1 MRTFALRFLVPF
13 LLLVAWGVAS
23 AAQNSGSSSSAPQN
37 PNDSSGQQQQP
48 PPQQQQQP
56 PPDQSKKKKD
66 KKDKGSQDV
75 VNTEVFSTAVANSVL
90 NDLRDGL
97 EGHTQRLMLS
107 AFDADKM
114 DGYLQFEDQI
124 EAFFNKYTSFNV
136 YFRIAQSATEGP
148 KGIVLVDIQLE
159 EIPRG
164 NASPPIRK
172 NGQMRFELERGKKG
186 WKIVDFSPRNF
197 FS

>member
-1 MRTFALRFLVPF
+1 MRTPVLRLVVALFLFVS
-13 LLLVAWGVAS
+13 WGVVS
-23 AAQNSGSSSSAPQN
+23 AAQNSGSSSGSSQN

-48 PPQQQQQP
+48 PPE
-56 PPDQSKKKKD
+56 QSKEKKKKKD
-66 KKDKGSQDV
+66 KKDKGAQDV
-75 VNTEVFSTAVANSVL
+75 VNTEVFSTAVANNVL

-114 DGYLQFEDQI
+114 DGYLEFEDQI

-148 KGIVLVDIQLE
+148 KGIVLVDVQLE
-159 EIPRG
+159 ENPRG
-164 NASPPIRK
+164 ATSPPIRK

>member
-1 MRTFALRFLVPF
+1 MRVFALRFLLPF
-13 LLLVAWGVAS
+13 LLLLAVGIAP
-23 AAQNSGSSSSAPQN
+23 AQNSGSQQN

-48 PPQQQQQP
+48 PPQQQQP
-56 PPDQSKKKKD
+56 SPEKKKKD

-75 VNTEVFSTAVANSVL
+75 MNAEVFSTAVANSVL

-97 EGHTQRLMLS
+97 EGHTQRLVLS

-114 DGYLQFEDQI
+114 DGYLEFEDQI
-124 EAFFNKYTSFNV
+124 EAFFNKYIAFTVWFK
-136 YFRIAQSATEGP
+136 IAQTSIDGP

-159 EIPRG
+159 ENPRG
-164 NASPPIRK
+164 AAPPVRK

>member
-1 MRTFALRFLVPF
+1 MRFSRLCLVVSLF
-13 LLLVAWGVAS
+13 LLVSAIDVC
-23 AAQNSGSSSSAPQN
+23 AAQQTSGSSSGSSQN
-37 PNDSSGQQQQP
+37 PNDSQNQP
-48 PPQQQQQP
+48 P
-56 PPDQSKKKKD
+56 PPDQGKKKKKD

-75 VNTEVFSTAVANSVL
+75 VNTDVFSTAVASSVL

-114 DGYLQFEDQI
+114 DGYLEFEDQI
-124 EAFFNKYTSFNV
+124 EAFFNRYSTFTV
-136 YFRIAQSATEGP
+136 YFRIAQTATDGP
-148 KGIVLVDIQLE
+148 KGIALVDIQLE

-164 NASPPIRK
+164 SASPPIRR
-172 NGQMRFELERGKKG
+172 NGQIRFELERGKKG

>member
-1 MRTFALRFLVPF
+1 MRAFSLRLLLPF
-13 LLLVAWGVAS
+13 LLFVACGVAP
-23 AAQNSGSSSSAPQN
+23 AAQNSGSSSGSPQN
-37 PNDSSGQQQQP
+37 PNDTSG
-48 PPQQQQQP
+48 QQQP
-56 PPDQSKKKKD
+56 PPDQSKDKKKKD

-75 VNTEVFSTAVANSVL
+75 VNTEVFSTAVANNVL

-124 EAFFNKYTSFNV
+124 EAFFNKYTSFSV
-136 YFRIAQSATEGP
+136 YFRIAQSATDGP

-159 EIPRG
+159 EIPRV
-164 NASPPIRK
+164 ATSPPIRK

>member
-1 MRTFALRFLVPF
+1 MRSLVLRLAVAF
-13 LLLVAWGVAS
+13 LLFVSWGAIS
-23 AAQNSGSSSSAPQN
+23 PAQNSGSSSGSSQN

-48 PPQQQQQP
+48 PP
-56 PPDQSKKKKD
+56 DQSKEKKKKKD
-66 KKDKGSQDV
+66 KKDSQDV
-75 VNTEVFSTAVANSVL
+75 VNTEVFSSAVANSVL
-90 NDLRDGL
+90 GDIRDGL

-124 EAFFNKYTSFNV
+124 EAFFNKYSTFSV
-136 YFRIAQSATEGP
+136 YFRIAQTATDGP
-148 KGIVLVDIQLE
+148 KGIALVDIQLE

-164 NASPPIRK
+164 SASPPIRK

>member
-1 MRTFALRFLVPF
+1 MRALALRFLLACVVLAGSF
-13 LLLVAWGVAS
+13 SVL
-23 AAQNSGSSSSAPQN
+23 AQTSGPSSAPQN
-37 PNDSSGQQQQP
+37 PNESSTPQQP
-48 PPQQQQQP
+48 DQ
-56 PPDQSKKKKD
+56 DQSKDKKKKKD

-75 VNTEVFSTAVANSVL
+75 MNTEVFSTAVANNVL

-124 EAFFNKYTSFNV
+124 EAFFNKYGSFNV
-136 YFRIAQSATEGP
+136 YFRIAQSSTEGP

-164 NASPPIRK
+164 ATAPPVRK
-172 NGQMRFELERGKKG
+172 SGQMRFELERGKKG

>member
-1 MRTFALRFLVPF
+1 MRTFALRFFVPF

-136 YFRIAQSATEGP
+136 YFRIAQSSTDGP

-186 WKIVDFSPRNF
+186 WKIVDFYPRNF

>member
-1 MRTFALRFLVPF
+1 MRTPVPR
-13 LLLVAWGVAS
+13 LLVAVFLFVAWGSVS
-23 AAQNSGSSSSAPQN
+23 SAQNTGSSSGSSQN
-37 PNDSSGQQQQP
+37 PNDSSGQQQQ
-48 PPQQQQQP
+48 QQ
-56 PPDQSKKKKD
+56 PPDQSKDKKKKKD

-114 DGYLQFEDQI
+114 DGYLEFEDQI
-124 EAFFNKYTSFNV
+124 EAFFNKYSTFSV
-136 YFRIAQSATEGP
+136 YFRIAQTATDGP
-148 KGIVLVDIQLE
+148 KGIALVDIQLE

-164 NASPPIRK
+164 SALPPIRK

>member
-1 MRTFALRFLVPF
+1 MRFSILRLLLPFF
-13 LLLVAWGVAS
+13 LLVTWEVTL
-23 AAQNSGSSSSAPQN
+23 AAQNPGSSSGSSQS
-37 PNDSSGQQQQP
+37 PNDTSGQQQQP
-48 PPQQQQQP
+48 PA
-56 PPDQSKKKKD
+56 DQSKEKKKKKD

-75 VNTEVFSTAVANSVL
+75 LNTEVFSAAVANKVL

-114 DGYLQFEDQI
+114 DGYLEFEDQI

-136 YFRIAQSATEGP
+136 YFRIVQSAAEGP

-164 NASPPIRK
+164 ATSPPIRK
-172 NGQMRFELERGKKG
+172 NGQLRFELERGKKG
-186 WKIVDFSPRNF
+186 WKIVDFNPRNF

>member
-1 MRTFALRFLVPF
+1 MRFPGLCLLALF
-13 LLLVAWGVAS
+13 LLVAAMVVC
-23 AAQNSGSSSSAPQN
+23 APQTSQN
-37 PNDSSGQQQQP
+37 PNDSSQQQPPAQQQQP
-48 PPQQQQQP
+48 PAQQQP
-56 PPDQSKKKKD
+56 PPPPPEQGKKKKKD

-75 VNTEVFSTAVANSVL
+75 LNTDVFSTAVADSVL

-114 DGYLQFEDQI
+114 DGYLEFEDQI
-124 EAFFNKYTSFNV
+124 EAFFNRYSAFTVF
-136 YFRIAQSATEGP
+136 FRIAQTATDGP

-159 EIPRG
+159 ENPRG
-164 NASPPIRK
+164 ATSPPVRK
-172 NGQMRFELERGKKG
+172 NGQVRFELERGKKG
-186 WKIVDFSPRNF
+186 WKIIDFSPRNF

>member
-1 MRTFALRFLVPF
+1 MRSLVLRLVVVF
-13 LLLVAWGVAS
+13 LLFVSWGAIS
-23 AAQNSGSSSSAPQN
+23 PAQNSGSSSGSSQN
-37 PNDSSGQQQQP
+37 PNDSAGQQQQP
-48 PPQQQQQP
+48 PPEQQQP
-56 PPDQSKKKKD
+56 PPEQQKKKKKD
-66 KKDKGSQDV
+66 KKDSQDV
-75 VNTEVFSTAVANSVL
+75 VNTEVFSNAVANSVL
-90 NDLRDGL
+90 SDIRDGL

-124 EAFFNKYTSFNV
+124 EAFFNKYSTFSVF
-136 YFRIAQSATEGP
+136 FRITQTAVDGP
-148 KGIVLVDIQLE
+148 KGIALVDIQLE

-164 NASPPIRK
+164 SASPPIRK

-186 WKIVDFSPRNF
+186 WKIVDFSPRSF

>member
-1 MRTFALRFLVPF
+1 MRAFTLRFLLPL
-13 LLLVAWGVAS
+13 LLLVAWGIAP
-23 AAQNSGSSSSAPQN
+23 AAQNSGSSSTAPQN
-37 PNDSSGQQQQP
+37 PNDSSGQQQP
-48 PPQQQQQP
+48 PPQQQQS

-75 VNTEVFSTAVANSVL
+75 VNTEVFSTAVANNVL

-124 EAFFNKYTSFNV
+124 EAFFNKYTSFTV

-164 NASPPIRK
+164 ASPPIRK
-172 NGQMRFELERGKKG
+172 SGQMRFELERGKKG

>member
-1 MRTFALRFLVPF
+1 MRSRILRLLIPPV
-13 LLLVAWGVAS
+13 LLLAWGIAP
-23 AAQNSGSSSSAPQN
+23 AAQSSGSSQN
-37 PNDSSGQQQQP
+37 SNDSSGQQQQ
-48 PPQQQQQP
+48 QQP
-56 PPDQSKKKKD
+56 DQDQSKDKKKKKD

-75 VNTEVFSTAVANSVL
+75 LNTEVFSTAVANSVL

-97 EGHTQRLMLS
+97 EGHTRRLMLS

-124 EAFFNKYTSFNV
+124 EAFFNRYESFRV
-136 YFRIAQSATEGP
+136 YFRIVQSATEGP
-148 KGIVLVDIQLE
+148 KGVVLVDIQLE

-164 NASPPIRK
+164 ATAPPVRK
-172 NGQMRFELERGKKG
+172 SGQMRFELERGRKG
-186 WKIVDFSPRNF
+186 WKIVDFNPRNF